1 MNCRTI
7 SLIARYEMKA
17 ITREW
22 SFKIVILLSVL
33 IVTLLHLITL
43 LENPQWIAISLPS
56 AIPFTNAYLVNFL
69 QIILAVFWAG
79 NFLKEE
85 KYQDTNSSVSVRPFS
100 NIELLFGKTFGFLII
115 IFCLDIVLGGI
126 AMFIH
131 VFATESP
138 FAFYPYIFYF
148 FTLTCPALLFATGL
162 VICVKGMIRNFALS
176 SVIIL
181 ALLYFALFP
190 GKYLLHGIFDPLALG
205 LPNAFSDFT
214 GFPELSNYLLQRFT
228 FLAWGC
234 GLIILGITFISRISN
249 SSKTNFASGRVG
261 ILFLM
266 FGVIVS
272 GIYVGKHVLQSHER
286 KVVRGVFVKYQNVPK
301 ISVLEHDIEF
311 KQEGYT
317 YLSSSKLKLFNQNE
331 QKVDSVILYLNPGL
345 EVLKLTSGIEDI
357 VHYREQQVLVLS
369 ISMQPGETREI
380 KMDYQGSISP
390 AICYSEIENIGSLA
404 AIARGYY
411 MYNMGRDYYYLQ
423 PDYTL
428 LTPECL
434 WYPTSVPPV
443 NVASPYFSDQDFT
456 RFKLLVCGE
465 DKRTVI
471 AQGEKTEKDG
481 NIAFTSKFR
490 LPGLTLCIGEY
501 ERKGIEESGILYEV
515 FLLKGHENLL
525 PKEIDPK
532 KVVEFWT
539 AENQIKKGRAYV
551 FDKLNLV
558 ETPVHFC
565 AYGREWK
572 NSSEYIHPEIIY
584 RPEREALLEYDFLK
598 SNIINDKDPAE
609 NFLVRYSRSFSYSS
623 RDLLE
628 KNMFFEQL
636 VRHHARNKIKNENN
650 ISELIQK
657 YHYNVYS
664 SEFAGINLL
673 FHRMLD
679 RFYASSEYWG
689 GGTNKYFEEHS
700 LGEALQKPNRDI
712 DLKDAIYL
720 KGDYFIKYLLYAI
733 SCQEFERFNT
743 VFMEC
748 HNFQCFSYEDYCEK
762 IKKEFGINLLE
773 LTRKLYHE
781 KGLPAFYFRDARVD
795 VVETSNGEE
804 DGYVFSIKVWN
815 KGNIEGLISLNDSD
829 LKEWQNYIIPA
840 GACKEIKTYFK
851 GVPEEFEIELC
862 TNLSRN
868 DPWSFVFR
876 EFSSI
881 TAIKKPIEGIFD
893 TDTFAFAS
901 ETGVYIVDNED
912 PGFRI
917 VEDRR
922 MLDKTYKQ
930 AKRSNSYKGSHWN
943 LMYLGD
949 EGYGE
954 LSKKFLEKKSNEG
967 ISAVEWEI
975 SLPESGEYEVFVYN
989 IRSYADLVY
998 GDRIRREGKGSPIQ
1012 TYRLTCVNGE
1022 KEVEMAPL
1030 DSEQGWVSLGVYSIN
1045 SGLAKVRLSGQG
1057 SDPRQT
1063 IIADA
1068 VKWVKVK

>member
-1 MNCRTI
+1 MNYRTI
-7 SLIARYEMKA
+7 SLIAHYEMKA

-43 LENPQWIAISLPS
+43 LENPEWIAISLPS
-56 AIPFTNAYLVNFL
+56 AIPFANAYLVNFL
-69 QIILAVFWAG
+69 QIILAIFWAG

-100 NIELLFGKTFGFLII
+100 NIELLFGKTFGFLLI

-148 FTLTCPALLFATGL
+148 FTLTCPALFFATGL

-181 ALLYFALFP
+181 ALLYLVLFP
-190 GKYLLHGIFDPLALG
+190 GKYSLYGIFDPLALG

-214 GFPELSNYLLQRFT
+214 GFSELGNYLLQRFT

-234 GLIILGITFISRISN
+234 GLIILEITFISRISN

-286 KVVRGVFVKYQNVPK
+286 EVVRDVFVKYQNVPK
-301 ISVLEHDIEF
+301 INVLEHDIEF
-311 KQEGYT
+311 KQGGYT

-390 AICYSEIENIGSLA
+390 AICYPEIENIDSLA

-423 PDYTL
+423 PEYTL

-532 KVVEFWT
+532 KVVEFWI
-539 AENQIKKGRAYV
+539 ARNQLEKGKAYV
-551 FDKLNLV
+551 FDKLNLI

-584 RPEREALLEYDFLK
+584 RPEREALFEYDFLK
-598 SNIINDKDPAE
+598 SNIINGKDPAE
-609 NFLVRYSRSFSYSS
+609 NFLVRYSRSFSYPS
-623 RDLLE
+623 RDILE
-628 KNMFFEQL
+628 GNMFFEQL
-636 VRHHARNKIKNENN
+636 AKRRARNKIKNESC
-650 ISELIQK
+650 ISGMVQK
-657 YHYNVYS
+657 YHYNVHS
-664 SEFAGINLL
+664 PEFVGINLL

-679 RFYASSEYWG
+679 RFYTRSEYWG
-689 GGTNKYFEEHS
+689 GGMDEYFEKHS
-700 LGEALQKPNRDI
+700 LRDALQNPNEGI
-712 DLKDAIYL
+712 NLEDALYL
-720 KGDYFIKYLLYAI
+720 KGEHFFKYLLCAV
-733 SCQEFERFNT
+733 SCREFERFNT
-743 VFMEC
+743 NFMEY
-748 HNFQCFSYEDYCEK
+748 HSFQSFSYEDYCTEIEK
-762 IKKEFGINLLE
+762 ELGVNLLE
-773 LTRKLYHE
+773 LTRRLYSE
-781 KGLPAFYFRDARVD
+781 KGLPAFVFKDVRVD
-795 VVETSNGEE
+795 IVETSNGEE
-804 DGYVFSIKVWN
+804 GYIFSIKAWN
-815 KGNIEGLISLNDSD
+815 KGKVEGIISLNDSD
-829 LKEWQNYIIPA
+829 LKEWKNFIIPA
-840 GACKEIKTYFK
+840 GACKEIKTYFE
-851 GVPEEFEIELC
+851 GVPAEFCIEVHA
-862 TNLSRN
+862 NLSRN
-868 DPWSFVFR
+868 DPSRQIFK
-876 EFSSI
+876 EFNQKKTI
-881 TAIKKPIEGIFD
+881 RKPIEGIFD
-893 TDTFAFAS
+893 VDTLVFAT
-901 ETGVYIVDNED
+901 ETGMYVVDNED
-912 PGFRI
+912 PSFHI
-917 VEDRR
+917 IEERR
-922 MLDKTYKQ
+922 ALDKEYKQ
-930 AKRSNSYKGSHWN
+930 TKRRNSYKGSYWN
-943 LMYLGD
+943 LMQLGD
-949 EGYGE
+949 SGYGE
-954 LSKKFLEKKSNEG
+954 LSKSFLEKRSEEG
-967 ISAVEWEI
+967 ISAVEWAI
-975 SLPESGEYEVFVYN
+975 NLLESGKYEIFVYN
-989 IRSYADLVY
+989 VRSYVDLVY
-998 GDRIRREGKGSPIQ
+998 GDRIRREGKGAPAQ
-1012 TYRLTCVNGE
+1012 TYRLTCDEGE
-1022 KEVEMAPL
+1022 KEVEIVPL
-1030 DSEQGWVSLGVYSIN
+1030 DEKQGWVSLGVYSIN
-1045 SGLAKVRLSGQG
+1045 SGIAKVHLSGQG

-1063 IIADA
+1063 IVADA
-1068 VKWVKVK
+1068 VKWVKVE